1 MKPTQS
7 KYKQR
12 QKDKP
17 TELNEIE
24 RNPQINH
31 TKIQNPQTNLH
42 NSIDIL
48 LIQHLATPNKKGKH
62 TTHLN
67 IKKFIYNSLITS
79 TSLPHS
85 GSISFVVYFLSQP
98 RKSPIRVCPNWRM
111 EILQDTHHWL
121 KRKLNISNYYHCL
134 TVHFGQNKLCFFS
147 YEWAPWTVKRDPPPA
162 Q

>member
-1 MKPTQS
+1 MDTCPHRKIQMKPTQS

-62 TTHLN
+62 TDTSENSKNLN
-67 IKKFIYNSLITS
+67 TTYRSLS
-79 TSLPHS
+79 LASLPHN
-85 GSISFVVYFLSQP
+85 GDICFVIDFLSQP
-98 RKSPIRVCPNWRM
+98 RKS
-111 EILQDTHHWL
+111 Q
-121 KRKLNISNYYHCL
+121 
-134 TVHFGQNKLCFFS
+134 
-147 YEWAPWTVKRDPPPA
+147 
-162 Q
+162 